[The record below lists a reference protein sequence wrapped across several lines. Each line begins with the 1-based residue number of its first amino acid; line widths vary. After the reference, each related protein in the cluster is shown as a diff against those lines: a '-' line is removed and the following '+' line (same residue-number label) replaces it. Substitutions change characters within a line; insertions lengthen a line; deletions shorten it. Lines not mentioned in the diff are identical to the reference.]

1 MHTIAKNSFDIFCEV
16 CYSVKGFMKNKIT
29 GMLDVF
35 DYSSLRQFPV
45 LSSLWFV
52 WQFVSAL
59 TNVTP

>member
-35 DYSSLRQFPV
+35 DYSSLRQFPE

-52 WQFVSAL
+52 
-59 TNVTP
+59 